1 MFIKP
6 NAGYNN
12 DTNSLGESTKFHDR
26 NDIIT
31 SGDSESENSGSG
43 T

>member
-6 NAGYNN
+6 NAGYKN
-12 DTNSLGESTKFHDR
+12 DTNSLSESTKVHDR
-26 NDIIT
+26 KDFIT
-31 SGDSESENSGSG
+31 SGDSESKNSGPG

>member
-12 DTNSLGESTKFHDR
+12 DTNRLSESTKVHDR
-26 NDIIT
+26 NGIIT
-31 SGDSESENSGSG
+31 SGDSESKNSGSG